1 MYKYS
6 ILGANGAIGKS
17 AYASLARLVNQEN
30 IFKPRSKELNLYEE
44 NSSNNLKKS
53 SQDIIVLSV
62 GSYGGLKQY
71 SQKKSSLMSD
81 SFYDNQYQFCKRYIK
96 SGGTIINIS
105 SAALENLK
113 NLDEESKYNIYC
125 KEKMFMEDK
134 LFSLSNVSI
143 INLRPTNILSKNE
156 NLMTSKHVFASMY
169 RQIKN
174 ANSVCKI
181 WSSSLD
187 WREFT
192 TDVLL
197 EKTFQKI
204 FLSVLNQKQQNKKI
218 TVSFGSGKKV
228 KIMTL
233 AEEIKYALQKKN
245 LILKADQPYKNGPLN
260 KIIGQDLLKKYFE
273 DWEDLDFNL
282 RAIVKDI
289 VSKY

>member
-1 MYKYS
+1 M
-6 ILGANGAIGKS
+6 
-17 AYASLARLVNQEN
+17 ARLVNQEN

-44 NSSNNLKKS
+44 NSSKELKKS

-71 SQKKSSLMSD
+71 SQNESSIMSD

-156 NLMTSKHVFASMY
+156 NLMTSKHVLHP
-169 RQIKN
+169 
-174 ANSVCKI
+174 C
-181 WSSSLD
+181 
-187 WREFT
+187 
-192 TDVLL
+192 
-197 EKTFQKI
+197 
-204 FLSVLNQKQQNKKI
+204 
-218 TVSFGSGKKV
+218 
-228 KIMTL
+228 
-233 AEEIKYALQKKN
+233 
-245 LILKADQPYKNGPLN
+245 
-260 KIIGQDLLKKYFE
+260 
-273 DWEDLDFNL
+273 
-282 RAIVKDI
+282 IVK
-289 VSKY
+289 